1 MRAPNTAKIGISLFV
16 LFVCSIGQVQR
27 KRQQSKTPQNH
38 HRIGIERKEEETTE
52 SKGFKCPLTSR
63 ISCER
68 VDNGEACT
76 RETSKHG
83 KHSPCETIEGLFH
96 FSYCNLNQ
104 KGSMRQ
110 HRELFTGEIQVNH
123 ENRSDPSKE
132 PIHDINLRGETCRT
146 IARVMQLDT
155 CSDSFEASLEMEA
168 WSNGDIVCSSHST
181 FRILQPIST
190 LVQ

>member
-1 MRAPNTAKIGISLFV
+1 MRAPNTVKIGISLFV
-16 LFVCSIGQVQR
+16 LLVCSVGHVQR
-27 KRQQSKTPQNH
+27 KRKQSKTSQNH
-38 HRIGIERKEEETTE
+38 HRIGIERKQEEMTE
-52 SKGFKCPLTSR
+52 SKGVKCPLTSR

-123 ENRSDPSKE
+123 EDRSYPSKE
-132 PIHDINLRGETCRT
+132 SIHDVSLRGETCRT
-146 IARVMQLDT
+146 IARVMKFDT
-155 CSDSFEASLEMEA
+155 CSDTFEASLEMQA
-168 WSNGDIVCSSHST
+168 WRNDDFVCSSHAT